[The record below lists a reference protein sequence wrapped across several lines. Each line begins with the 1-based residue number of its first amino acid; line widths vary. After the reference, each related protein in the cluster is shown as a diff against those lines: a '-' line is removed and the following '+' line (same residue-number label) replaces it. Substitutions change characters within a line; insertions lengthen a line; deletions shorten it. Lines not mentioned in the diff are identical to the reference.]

1 MTDSLPFGS
10 SRSSAGGTAAGGT
23 AARTVIEA
31 APRVHLMDRPTPLH
45 RLPRLSEHLGAEVWI
60 KRDDLGAT
68 GLGGNKLRKLEFL
81 LGDAMARG
89 ADSIITFGALQSN
102 HARQT
107 AAACARLGLRCHL
120 VLSTTVDRHDALYL
134 HSGNALL
141 DRLFGATIHLCVDE
155 PEDRDRA
162 VSEAARC
169 VADAGGTA
177 RSIPAGGSEPIG
189 CLGYLAAGLELH
201 DQSLAQGVRIG
212 DVVLASA
219 TGGTQS
225 GLLAGLGAAG
235 SDAQVTGVAVY
246 REAATTATVVEQL
259 LEGIRDLIE
268 AAAARSPGLEPASG
282 GDESSGLR
290 CLPTTVI
297 DGFRG
302 QGYGVPTEEMQEAV
316 SLLARLEGIVV
327 DPVYSGK
334 AAAALVES
342 CRSGLLGANGAVV
355 LVHTGG
361 APGVFA
367 YGRDAFA

>member
-1 MTDSLPFGS
+1 MNAPVGEAPS
-10 SRSSAGGTAAGGT
+10 GGFSGVALAAVR
-23 AARTVIEA
+23 AAIEA
-31 APRVHLMDRPTPLH
+31 APRAVLMDRPTPLQP
-45 RLPRLSEHLGAEVWI
+45 LPRLSEHLGADLWV

-81 LGDAMARG
+81 LGDALTRG

-120 VLSTTVDRHDALYL
+120 VLSAAVDRGDALYL
-134 HSGNALL
+134 HSGNVLL
-141 DRLFGATIHLCVDE
+141 DQLFDASVHLCRDE
-155 PEDRDRA
+155 PDDRDRA
-162 VSEAARC
+162 AREAERD
-169 VADAGGTA
+169 VADAGGRA

-189 CLGYLAAGLELH
+189 CLGYVAAGLEMH
-201 DQSLAQGVRIG
+201 DQCLAQGVHIG

-235 SDAQVTGVAVY
+235 STAQVTGVAVY
-246 REAATTATVVEQL
+246 QEATTTAAVVDRL
-259 LEGIRDLIE
+259 VEGIRDLL
-268 AAAARSPGLEPASG
+268 AASAAVSPDLETASSRE
-282 GDESSGLR
+282 DAPSLR
-290 CLPTTVI
+290 VLPTKVI

-302 QGYGVPTEEMQEAV
+302 QGYGVPTEEMREAV

-334 AAAALVES
+334 AAAALVEG
-342 CRSGLLGANGAVV
+342 CRSGLLGARGTTV

-361 APGVFA
+361 SPGVFA